1 MEWSRSW
8 RDSVWSQ
15 LDQPWDLIII
25 GGGITGA
32 GILHQAARA
41 NLRVLLVEA
50 NDFASGTSSRSS
62 KMIHG
67 GLRYLKDLQIK
78 LTLDAVRERDQL
90 LRHGQGLVHRLGFL
104 YSNLQ
109 GDRVPG
115 WVFAAGLSVYHIL
128 AGQWPHRS
136 YDADHMRE
144 FLPSLTTSALRRGYR
159 YFEATTDDARLV
171 LRLLRESV
179 SYGGLALNYARVDS
193 VLKTRNEQVC
203 GVVLRD
209 TSGEVERQ
217 VEISAKIVVN
227 ATGAW
232 ADELRAKIDRA
243 PRLRPLRGSHLVL
256 PFHRLPL
263 THAATFLHPHDGRPM
278 TAMPWEGATIFGT
291 TDVDHGSNLQTD
303 PCISS
308 AEAEYLL
315 EALRFVFPGQDLT
328 SSDVISTYSGLRPV
342 INTGKADPS
351 RESREHAIWDENG
364 LLTISGGKLTTFRL
378 MARDALRV
386 ASRYLGHIPF
396 DPFGPVLNA
405 WPRGAESL
413 FADVALPPAQQ
424 LRLLARYGSESA
436 QLFDTA
442 PASDLETVSSTPYVF
457 AELRQ
462 AARSEAV
469 IHLDD
474 LLLRRVRFG
483 LLLPNGG
490 LELLPRI
497 RTIVQS
503 ELGWD
508 DIRWE
513 KEVSNYIE
521 LWHRA
526 YKIP

>member
-1 MEWSRSW
+1 MEWTGSW
-8 RDSVWSQ
+8 REAVWSQ

-41 NLRVLLVEA
+41 NLRALLLEA
-50 NDFASGTSSRSS
+50 SDFASGTSSRSS

-67 GLRYLKDLQIK
+67 GLRYLKDLQIR
-78 LTLDAVRERDQL
+78 LTLEAVRERDQL
-90 LRHGQGLVHRLGFL
+90 LRHGQGLVHRLDYL

-109 GDRVPG
+109 GDRLPG

-128 AGQWPHRS
+128 AGEWPQRS
-136 YDADHMRE
+136 YDADQMRN
-144 FLPSLTTSALRRGYR
+144 FLPPLTTPALRRGYR
-159 YFEATTDDARLV
+159 YFEANTDDARLV

-193 VLKTRNEQVC
+193 LLKTNNGRVR
-203 GVVLRD
+203 GVALRD
-209 TSGEVERQ
+209 TSGIVERQ
-217 VEISAKIVVN
+217 VELPAKIVVN
-227 ATGAW
+227 ATGVW
-232 ADELRAKIDRA
+232 ADELRGKIEQE

-263 THAATFLHPHDGRPM
+263 THASTFLHPADGRPM

-291 TDVDHGSNLQTD
+291 TDVDHASDLQTD

-308 AEAEYLL
+308 VEAEYLL
-315 EALRFVFPGQDLT
+315 KALRFVFPGQDLT

-351 RESREHAIWDENG
+351 KESREHGIWDENG
-364 LLTISGGKLTTFRL
+364 LLTVSGGKLTTFRL
-378 MARDALRV
+378 MARDALRA

-396 DPFGPVLNA
+396 DPVGPVLNPL
-405 WPRGAESL
+405 PREAESL
-413 FADVALPPAQQ
+413 FEDGAFPPAQQ
-424 LRLLARYGSESA
+424 LRLLARYGTESA
-436 QLFDTA
+436 QRFGSA
-442 PASDLETVSSTPYVF
+442 PASDLEPVSSTPYVF

-474 LLLRRVRFG
+474 LLLRRVRLG
-483 LLLPNGG
+483 LLLPDGG
-490 LELLPRI
+490 MELLPRI

-508 DIRWE
+508 DTRWE
-513 KEVSNYIE
+513 KETSNYIE